1 MAYMNLTRFIA
12 LGTVIVTVLGACGGG
27 APGASTPTT
36 PPPTAASLDVTVS
49 ALTVPSAATGTA
61 GNIAVTV
68 TAKDSQNRVVANVPI
83 NISATSG
90 SVSVTDSKT
99 KSDGTVAAVLTKG
112 ASRANRSIKITA
124 TAGSVTATQTVDVIG
139 TVLNAQASKSVVPLG
154 VGTETII
161 YTLQDSAGNPI
172 SGERVNIEFSSIG
185 QSVTSTPTNASGV
198 TTINIPSSSVAVT
211 VVASA
216 TAAGARKDMT
226 VIYSNSG
233 TPAPTPAPLDFTVQA
248 TPAVVNVNATGS
260 FANSSQIQVLVTGDG
275 GALVNNALVSFE
287 RLDTNAAPS
296 TFENTNDVPTSTG
309 VAINRIRPGSQ
320 GTGQNQVLVCVSV
333 KDVSGSAITP
343 AVPYPTP
350 NPCNNDPKKKPVFL
364 TFAGSP
370 TFVSI
375 STGSTIADIE
385 SLRYR
390 KSFSVLVT
398 DNAGSPV
405 SGATV
410 SALVRP
416 LFYGKGRYLGPVPG
430 GRTTSF
436 PPGIH
441 PSIDANSTQGSL
453 WCPNEDLNNDGL
465 INSGEDHNSNGKIE
479 PRQIAALSL
488 SNGGITGSTG
498 FLTLNLEYG
507 KEFAAWV
514 ILELEVR
521 ALVGGSEGVASY
533 TYFLL
538 PSKPDVDALLAGGA
552 PGFEFS
558 PFGTAT
564 GVDVGF
570 RTFGGKPIAKSCCNP
585 VANCAP

>member
-1 MAYMNLTRFIA
+1 MVAGRRA
-12 LGTVIVTVLGACGGG
+12 
-27 APGASTPTT
+27 ASTPTTPTT

-68 TAKDSQNRVVANVPI
+68 TAKDSQNRTVANVPI

-90 SVSVTDSKT
+90 SVTVTDSKT

-112 ASRANRSIKITA
+112 ASRVNRSITIRA

-139 TVLNAQASKSVVPLG
+139 SVLNAQASKSVVPLG
-154 VGTETII
+154 VGTETIT

-172 SGERVNIEFSSIG
+172 SGETVSIEFSSIG

-233 TPAPTPAPLDFTVQA
+233 TPEPTPAPLDFTVQA

-260 FANSSQIQVLVTGDG
+260 FANSSQIQVLVTGAG

-296 TFENTNDVPTSTG
+296 TFENTNEVPTSTG

-320 GTGQNQVLVCVSV
+320 GTGQNEVLVCVSV
-333 KDVSGSAITP
+333 KDVSGKAITP
-343 AVPYPTP
+343 AVLYPTP
-350 NPCNNDPKKKPVFL
+350 NPCTDSKKKPVFL

-416 LFYGKGRYLGPVPG
+416 LYYGKGRYLGPVPG

-441 PSIDANSTQGSL
+441 PSIDANPDQGSL

-465 INSGEDHNSNGKIE
+465 RNSGEDYNNNGKIE

-538 PSKPDVDALLAGGA
+538 PSKPDVDAILAGGA

-558 PFGTAT
+558 PFGTDT
-564 GVDVGF
+564 GVKVSYGS
-570 RTFGGKPIAKSCCNP
+570 FGGKSIALSCCNP
-585 VANCAP
+585 EANCVPVTP

>member
-27 APGASTPTT
+27 APGASTPTTPTT

-68 TAKDSQNRVVANVPI
+68 TAKDSQNRTVANVPI

-90 SVSVTDSKT
+90 SVTVNDSKT

-112 ASRANRSIKITA
+112 ASRVNRSITITA

-139 TVLNAQASKSVVPLG
+139 SVLNAQASTSVVPLG
-154 VGTETII
+154 VGTETIT

-172 SGERVNIEFSSIG
+172 SGERVSIEFSSIG

-233 TPAPTPAPLDFTVQA
+233 TPAPTPEPLDFTVQA

-260 FANSSQIQVLVTGDG
+260 FANSSQIQVLVTGAS
-275 GALVNNALVSFE
+275 GALVNNALVSFV
-287 RLDTNAAPS
+287 RRDLNAAPS
-296 TFENTNDVPTSTG
+296 TFENTNEVPTSTG

-320 GTGQNQVLVCVSV
+320 GTGQNEVLVCVSV
-333 KDVSGSAITP
+333 KNGSGSAITP
-343 AVPYPTP
+343 AVPYPS
-350 NPCNNDPKKKPVFL
+350 NPCLATEKPVFL

-410 SALVRP
+410 TALVRP
-416 LFYGKGRYLGPVPG
+416 LYYGKGRYLSPVPG
-430 GRTTSF
+430 GRPTSF
-436 PPGIH
+436 PQGIH

-453 WCPNEDLNNDGL
+453 WCPNEDLNNNGFR
-465 INSGEDHNSNGKIE
+465 NSGEDYNNNGKIE

-488 SNGGITGSTG
+488 TNGGITGSTG
-498 FLTLNLEYG
+498 FITLNLEYG

-521 ALVGGSEGVASY
+521 ALVGGSEGVATY

-538 PSKPDVDALLAGGA
+538 PSKSDVDDLIAGGA

-570 RTFGGKPIAKSCCNP
+570 GTFGGKPIALSCSNP
-585 VANCAP
+585 N